1 MASDFEQN
9 ENKAAIG
16 TGVAGAGTT
25 ASDPAAIAA
34 GTDLAATATA
44 TATNAAAT
52 VAGTGVAASAPAAS
66 AANALYERN
75 IQHIITCLEQGCKNE
90 RLLGVEFENI
100 LVKRGT
106 YAPVTYSEPGGVLE
120 VLRRLSEYYDV
131 PLVEEGHVL
140 GLENLSDKS
149 RVTLEPGA
157 FIEYSSAP
165 LKTVGQV
172 EQAFRGF
179 RKQLLPILDDL
190 DLNLAEL
197 GYHPSARS
205 RNMELI
211 PKKRYLAMDRYLTM
225 FGRFGSCMMRCAA
238 ALQVNID
245 YASEA
250 DAVRKIRIATGLAPL
265 FALLADNSPIFE
277 GRRTKQHMA
286 RTMVWA
292 NYDSTRVTVVPGTFD
307 DDFGFR
313 KYAEYVYNMESI
325 IVPEGDDWRYSG
337 EETFAEAYAE
347 REMTREDVLHALTM
361 VFPDARLKGVLEIR
375 PADALPL
382 PYAMAYVA
390 LIKGLFYSRENL
402 ATLESELAGLT
413 ESAVEQA
420 KRTLIRDG
428 FDADLSWLPGYGFE
442 ARTPREWLVH
452 LFDLASCALDDS
464 ESIYLQ
470 PLLGVAER
478 GRTLAQD
485 YAGFVPEARKIPRI
499 GILPRYSMDHT
510 AMQVGL
516 GYINS
521 ILEAGGIPMILPSTD
536 DPTLIQALVDEYDGF
551 LIPGGH
557 DIDPINYR
565 SRRSEDI
572 GDLCPERDIMEL
584 VMVPMIVDADK
595 PVLGIC
601 RGHQVLNVSLGGTMI
616 HDINKAFPDKLEH
629 MQEPPY
635 DHREHEVE
643 FVEGSKLGQLMG
655 AKRIRVNTLHHQA
668 IDKVAPELRVAAW
681 SEDGLIEAIEAP
693 NKRFVYGVQWHPEY
707 LWPKDYTHRRLFR
720 RLVQESMKG

>member
-1 MASDFEQN
+1 MSNPLTNEAIYRQNLAS
-9 ENKAAIG
+9 I
-16 TGVAGAGTT
+16 
-25 ASDPAAIAA
+25 IA
-34 GTDLAATATA
+34 
-44 TATNAAAT
+44 
-52 VAGTGVAASAPAAS
+52 
-66 AANALYERN
+66 
-75 IQHIITCLEQGCKNE
+75 CLQRGCKDE
-90 RLLGVEFENI
+90 QLLGVEFENI
-100 LVKRGT
+100 LVKSGSFE
-106 YAPVTYSEPGGVLE
+106 PVTYSEPNGVLE
-120 VLRRLSEYYDV
+120 VLRRLSAHYDS
-131 PLVEEGHVL
+131 LLTEDGHVL
-140 GLENLSDKS
+140 GLASDTCEE

-157 FIEYSSAP
+157 FVEYSSAP
-165 LKTVGQV
+165 LQTVGQV
-172 EQAFRGF
+172 EQAFRKF

-190 DLNLAEL
+190 DLSLAEL

-245 YASEA
+245 YSSEA

-265 FALLADNSPIFE
+265 LALLTDNSPIFE

-292 NYDSTRVTVVPGTFD
+292 NYDATRVTVVPGTFD

-313 KYAEYVYNMESI
+313 RYAEYVYNMESI
-325 IVPEGDDWRYSG
+325 IVPNGADWRYSG
-337 EETFAEAYAE
+337 EETFAEAYADTP
-347 REMTREDVLHALTM
+347 MTNDDVMHALTM

-382 PYAMAYVA
+382 PYALAYVA
-390 LIKGLFYSRENL
+390 LIKGLFYSETSL
-402 ATLESELAGLT
+402 TVLEEELAGLT
-413 ESAVEQA
+413 ENSVEQA
-420 KRTLIRDG
+420 KRLLVRDG
-428 FDADLSWLPGYGFE
+428 FAADLSKLEGYGT
-442 ARTPREWLVH
+442 ASRTPREWLVH
-452 LFDLASCALDDS
+452 LFDLASCGLDDS

-478 GRTLAQD
+478 GQTLAQA
-485 YAGFVPEARKIPRI
+485 YSGFVPSVRKIPRI

-516 GYINS
+516 GYINAV
-521 ILEAGGIPMILPSTD
+521 LEAGGIPMIIPSTD

-551 LIPGGH
+551 IVPGGH

-595 PVLGIC
+595 PLLGIC

-635 DHREHEVE
+635 DHREHEVV
-643 FVEGSKLGQLMG
+643 FVEGSKLGALMG
-655 AKRIRVNTLHHQA
+655 AKRLRVNTLHHQA

-681 SEDGLIEAIEAP
+681 SEDGLIEAVEAP
-693 NKRFVYGVQWHPEY
+693 DKRFVYGVQWHPEF

-720 RLVQESMKG
+720 RLVQESMKS

>member
-1 MASDFEQN
+1 MTSVAKDSK
-9 ENKAAIG
+9 KAWYDRNVDRI
-16 TGVAGAGTT
+16 V
-25 ASDPAAIAA
+25 
-34 GTDLAATATA
+34 
-44 TATNAAAT
+44 
-52 VAGTGVAASAPAAS
+52 
-66 AANALYERN
+66 ERL
-75 IQHIITCLEQGCKNE
+75 QAGCKDE
-90 RLLGVEFENI
+90 QLLGVEFENI
-100 LVKRGT
+100 LVKRDS
-106 YAPVTYSEPGGVLE
+106 YEPVTYSEPKGVLE
-120 VLRRLSEYYDV
+120 VLRRLSAHYDE
-131 PLVEEGHVL
+131 LLAEDGHVL
-140 GLENLSDKS
+140 GLANKKNAA

-157 FIEYSSAP
+157 FVEYSSAP
-165 LKTVGQV
+165 LATVGEV
-172 EQAFRGF
+172 ESAFRGF

-190 DLNLAEL
+190 DLTLAEL
-197 GYHPSARS
+197 GYHPQARS

-211 PKKRYLAMDRYLTM
+211 PKKRYLAMNRYLTM

-245 YASEA
+245 YSSEA

-265 FALLADNSPIFE
+265 FALLTDNSPIFE

-292 NYDSTRVTVVPGTFD
+292 NYDATRVTVVPGTFD
-307 DDFGFR
+307 EDFGFR
-313 KYAEYVYNMESI
+313 SYAEYVYNMESI

-337 EETFAEAYAE
+337 EETFAEAYSDKPMEE
-347 REMTREDVLHALTM
+347 RDVLHALTM

-390 LIKGLFYSRENL
+390 LIKGLFYSDTNL
-402 ATLESELAGLT
+402 ELLEKELEGLSE
-413 ESAVEQA
+413 SSVEQA
-420 KRTLIRDG
+420 KRLLIRDG
-428 FDADLSWLPGYGFE
+428 FSADLSGLDGYG
-442 ARTPREWLVH
+442 ASGRTPREWLVH
-452 LFDLASCALDDS
+452 LFDLASCSLDDS
-464 ESIYLQ
+464 ESVYLQ

-485 YAGFVPEARKIPRI
+485 YSGFVPVARKIPRI

-516 GYINS
+516 GYINAV
-521 ILEAGGIPMILPSTD
+521 LEAGGIPMILPSTD

-551 LIPGGH
+551 IVPGGH

-595 PVLGIC
+595 PLLGIC

-629 MQEPPY
+629 MQEPPF
-635 DHREHEVE
+635 DHREHEVV
-643 FVEGSKLGQLMG
+643 FVEGSKLGALMG
-655 AKRIRVNTLHHQA
+655 AKRLKVNTLHHQA

-693 NKRFVYGVQWHPEY
+693 NKRFVYGVQWHPEF
-707 LWPKDYTHRRLFR
+707 LWPNDYTHRRLFR
-720 RLVQESMKG
+720 RLVQESMKS

>member
-1 MASDFEQN
+1 MSNPLTNEAIYRQNLAS
-9 ENKAAIG
+9 I
-16 TGVAGAGTT
+16 
-25 ASDPAAIAA
+25 IA
-34 GTDLAATATA
+34 
-44 TATNAAAT
+44 
-52 VAGTGVAASAPAAS
+52 
-66 AANALYERN
+66 
-75 IQHIITCLEQGCKNE
+75 CLQRGCKDE
-90 RLLGVEFENI
+90 QLLGVEFENI
-100 LVKRGT
+100 LVKSGSFE
-106 YAPVTYSEPGGVLE
+106 PVTYSEPNGVLE
-120 VLRRLSEYYDV
+120 VLRRLSAHYDS
-131 PLVEEGHVL
+131 LLTEDGHVL
-140 GLENLSDKS
+140 GLASDTCEE

-157 FIEYSSAP
+157 FVEYSSAP
-165 LKTVGQV
+165 LQTVGQV
-172 EQAFRGF
+172 EQAFRKF

-190 DLNLAEL
+190 DLSLAEL

-245 YASEA
+245 YSSEA

-265 FALLADNSPIFE
+265 LALLTDNSPIFE

-292 NYDSTRVTVVPGTFD
+292 NYDATRVTVVPGTFD

-313 KYAEYVYNMESI
+313 RYAEYVYNMESI
-325 IVPEGDDWRYSG
+325 IVPNGADWRYSG
-337 EETFAEAYAE
+337 EETFAEAYADTP
-347 REMTREDVLHALTM
+347 MTNDDVMHALTM

-382 PYAMAYVA
+382 PYALAYVA
-390 LIKGLFYSRENL
+390 LIKGLFYS
-402 ATLESELAGLT
+402 ATSLTVLEEELAGLT
-413 ESAVEQA
+413 ENSVEQA
-420 KRTLIRDG
+420 KRLLVRDG
-428 FDADLSWLPGYGFE
+428 FAADLSKLKGYGT
-442 ARTPREWLVH
+442 ASRTPREWLVH
-452 LFDLASCALDDS
+452 LFDLASCGLDDS

-478 GRTLAQD
+478 GQTLAQA
-485 YAGFVPEARKIPRI
+485 YSGFVPSVRKIPRI

-516 GYINS
+516 GYINAV
-521 ILEAGGIPMILPSTD
+521 LEAGGIPMIIPSTD

-551 LIPGGH
+551 IVPGGH

-595 PVLGIC
+595 PLLGIC

-635 DHREHEVE
+635 DHREHEVV
-643 FVEGSKLGQLMG
+643 FVEGSKLGALMG
-655 AKRIRVNTLHHQA
+655 AKRLRVNTLHHQA

-681 SEDGLIEAIEAP
+681 SEDGLIEAVEAP
-693 NKRFVYGVQWHPEY
+693 DKRFVYGVQWHPEF

-720 RLVQESMKG
+720 RLVQESMKS